1 MPPSF
6 PTTAEP
12 SPAAAPGSNSP
23 ARLDRLLQRVWGYS
37 ELRYPQGEVMQTLL
51 AGQDALVVLPTG
63 AGKSLCFQLPA
74 LLNDGLTLVI
84 SPLVALMENQ
94 VQELRDKGLPAA
106 ALHGQL
112 SRPDRD
118 RVLYQLDRQLLNL
131 LYLSPEMLLGAKV
144 WQRLIRP
151 ELKLSALILDEAH
164 CLAQWGDSFRP
175 TYRRLG
181 TVRPAL
187 LKVRPPGT
195 QLPIA
200 AFTATA
206 DPTTQEILQRALQ
219 LESPRVFATGPYRP
233 NLSLSVQ
240 TIWTPAG
247 RQQQL
252 VNFLKR
258 NGHQSGLVYVR
269 TRRDTEAIAHL
280 LQRQGHLA
288 AAYHGGLSGEERR
301 RIEQDW
307 LGDRLPHVVCT
318 NAFGLGINKPNLRWV
333 IHYHVP
339 LTLAEYIQEVGRAGR
354 DGQPAQ
360 ALALVSEPSGWLDPT
375 DRSRNQF
382 FLDQIDRQQ
391 QDAQRLVRQIPTR
404 GNLIELQRQHPTAE
418 LSLALLHASG
428 QLQWHDPVNY
438 ELTAT
443 SANPGPGPIGL
454 QRQAAESMQ
463 RYLQGR
469 QCRWQS
475 LSRAF
480 GFERGDRCGHCDN
493 CRR

>member
-1 MPPSF
+1 
-6 PTTAEP
+6 
-12 SPAAAPGSNSP
+12 
-23 ARLDRLLQRVWGYS
+23 
-37 ELRYPQGEVMQTLL
+37 
-51 AGQDALVVLPTG
+51 
-63 AGKSLCFQLPA
+63 
-74 LLNDGLTLVI
+74 
-84 SPLVALMENQ
+84 
-94 VQELRDKGLPAA
+94 
-106 ALHGQL
+106 
-112 SRPDRD
+112 
-118 RVLYQLDRQLLNL
+118 
-131 LYLSPEMLLGAKV
+131 
-144 WQRLIRP
+144 
-151 ELKLSALILDEAH
+151 
-164 CLAQWGDSFRP
+164 
-175 TYRRLG
+175 
-181 TVRPAL
+181 
-187 LKVRPPGT
+187 
-195 QLPIA
+195 
-200 AFTATA
+200 
-206 DPTTQEILQRALQ
+206 
-219 LESPRVFATGPYRP
+219 
-233 NLSLSVQ
+233 
-240 TIWTPAG
+240 
-247 RQQQL
+247 
-252 VNFLKR
+252 
-258 NGHQSGLVYVR
+258 VR

-280 LQRQGHLA
+280 LQRNGHLA
-288 AAYHGGLSGEERR
+288 AAYHGGLSGGERR

-307 LGDRLPHVVCT
+307 LSDRLPHVVCT

>member
-1 MPPSF
+1 MPPAVA
-6 PTTAEP
+6 PVPP
-12 SPAAAPGSNSP
+12 SAPDHKT
-23 ARLDRLLQRVWGYS
+23 RLDRLLQQVWGYS
-37 ELRYPQGEVMQTLL
+37 ELRYPQGEVMQALL
-51 AGQDALVVLPTG
+51 AGQDALVVMPTG

-94 VQELRDKGLPAA
+94 VQDLRDKGLPAA

-112 SRPDRD
+112 SRQARD

-151 ELKLSALILDEAH
+151 ELKLTALILDEAH

-195 QLPIA
+195 ILPIA

-206 DPTTQEILQRALQ
+206 DPTTQTILQTALQ
-219 LESPRVFATGPYRP
+219 LDEPRLFAASPYRP
-233 NLSLSVQ
+233 NLDLTVQ

-252 VNFLKR
+252 VQFLKR
-258 NGHQSGLVYVR
+258 QGHQSGLVYVR
-269 TRRDTEAIAHL
+269 TRRDTEAIAQV
-280 LQRQGHLA
+280 LQRQGFLA
-288 AAYHGGLSGEERR
+288 AAYHGGLSGDERR
-301 RIEQDW
+301 EIEQQW
-307 LGDRLPHVVCT
+307 LSDRLPHVVCT

-333 IHYHVP
+333 FHYQVP

-391 QDAQRLVRQIPTR
+391 QDAQRLLRQIPLQ

-428 QLQWHDPVNY
+428 QLQWHDPVHY
-438 ELTAT
+438 EVTPAPKPRQGHGP
-443 SANPGPGPIGL
+443 AAPGAIGL

-463 RYLQGR
+463 RYLHSR

-480 GFERGDRCGHCDN
+480 GFEQGDRCGHCDN